1 MTMSDSHKHGDPA
14 STAADEAA
22 LGHADVENE
31 SQGPTG
37 DEQAEE
43 KQPEQLH
50 LDVSIEKRGACQRH
64 ITVVV
69 PREDIDRY
77 FEREFSDLVGSAQVP
92 GFRPGRAPRKLIEH
106 RFKKDVSERVK
117 GNLLMDGIAQVS
129 QQEELSPISE
139 PDLKLDAVELPE
151 AGPMTFEFD
160 LEVRPEFDLPHWKG
174 LKIDKPVRSFTAA
187 DIDNALQ
194 NVLSRRGQLIPLEG
208 PASAGDYISTKLTFK
223 DGERVLSHS
232 DEELIRI
239 RSVLS
244 FRDGKIEGFDKLMEG
259 VRAGETRTAQ
269 AMLTEGAPLEELR
282 GKTIT
287 AVFEVQEVK
296 RLELPEMTAELLQEI
311 GGFESVAELRDAVK
325 ESLEKRLE
333 YQQHQSAREQITGK
347 LTVGADWDLPP
358 DLLRRQ
364 GRREMQRALME
375 LQRSGFSD
383 EEIKS
388 RENEL
393 RQNILGNTARALKE
407 HFIFERIAEEEKI
420 EPVEGDYDTEI
431 ALIAQ
436 QSEQTPRRVRARLE
450 KEGAMDV
457 LRNQIIERKVI
468 DLILSHAEFNEVPYT
483 PEGIVAEA
491 IDQGVGGAEESA
503 IPQAQPETGHAPYE
517 EGAKAA
523 GESHWPPKS

>member
-1 MTMSDSHKHGDPA
+1 MSDSHDHDDPA
-14 STAADEAA
+14 STTAGEAAD
-22 LGHADVENE
+22 LEN
-31 SQGPTG
+31 
-37 DEQAEE
+37 QAEGQLEAPSAEEE
-43 KQPEQLH
+43 KVEELH
-50 LDVSIEKRGACQRH
+50 LEVSIEKRGACQRH
-64 ITVVV
+64 ITVTI

-77 FEREFSDLVGSAQVP
+77 FEREFTELVGSAQVP

-129 QQEELSPISE
+129 QKEDLSPISE
-139 PDLKLDAVELPE
+139 PDLKLDAVELPDE
-151 AGPMTFEFD
+151 GPMTFEFD
-160 LEVRPEFDLPHWKG
+160 LEVRPEFDLPQWKG
-174 LKIDKPVRSFTAA
+174 LKIDKPVRNFTAA
-187 DIDNALQ
+187 DVDNALQ

-208 PASAGDYISTKLTFK
+208 PAGAGDYISTKLTFK

-259 VRAGETRTAQ
+259 VRGGETRVAQ
-269 AMLTEGAPLEELR
+269 ALLTEGAPLEELR

-296 RLELPEMTAELLQEI
+296 RLELPELTAELLHEI

-333 YQQHQSAREQITGK
+333 HEQHQSAREQITAK

-364 GRREMQRALME
+364 GRREVQRAVME

-383 EEIKS
+383 DEIKA

-420 EPVEGDYDTEI
+420 EPAEGDYDAEIRLI
-431 ALIAQ
+431 AL
-436 QSEQTPRRVRARLE
+436 QSEQTPRRVRTRLE
-450 KEGAMDV
+450 KEGMMDV

-468 DLILSHAEFNEVPYT
+468 DLILSQAEFKEVPYT

-491 IDQGVGGAEESA
+491 IDQGVGGAEESE
-503 IPQAQPETGHAPYE
+503 IPQAQSETGHAPHE

-523 GESHWPPKS
+523 GESHWPPQR